1 MKIFIFCFI
10 FFVELGFA
18 NDAPLDLLKKAK
30 EQAEI
35 AIREDNLQKAL
46 AAYNVLLSEYS
57 NDIVVAN
64 DVAVMLAGMG
74 KLAEARDILESAI
87 GNSPKVGSAFLNLRE
102 ILARQASIE
111 YTKAIDKKPPE
122 SLLVLQSKNINLSQR
137 AVELSLLNEK
147 SSEGKTVLGKIGSDI
162 PTTIVDNPAE
172 VIERLLFDWANAWES
187 KNFEDYI
194 SYYGE
199 AFRNKRFTS
208 LGKWSNY
215 RKPRVSRRGSIKLTI
230 SKIDIK
236 VVSSKRATAV
246 FNQRYQSGQTRLFT
260 RKQMRLIKIEDEW
273 KIIFE
278 G

>member
-10 FFVELGFA
+10 FFAKLGFA
-18 NDAPLDLLKKAK
+18 KDAPLELLKKAK

-46 AAYNVLLSEYS
+46 AAYNELLSEYS
-57 NDIVVAN
+57 NDVVVAN

-137 AVELSLLNEK
+137 SVELSLLNEK

-199 AFRNKRFTS
+199 TFRNKRFTS
-208 LGKWSNY
+208 LVKWSKY
-215 RKPRVSRRGSIKLTI
+215 RKPRVSRRGSIKLKI

-236 VVSSKRATAV
+236 VVSSNRATAT

>member
-18 NDAPLDLLKKAK
+18 KDAPLGLIKKAK

-46 AAYNVLLSEYS
+46 AAYNELLSEYS

-137 AVELSLLNEK
+137 SVELSLLNEK
-147 SSEGKTVLGKIGSDI
+147 SSEEKKVLGKIGPDI
-162 PTTIVDNPAE
+162 PMMIVDDPAE
-172 VIERLLFDWANAWES
+172 GIERLLSDWANAWES

-199 AFRNKRFTS
+199 TFRNKRFAS

-236 VVSSKRATAV
+236 VVSSNRATAT

>member
-10 FFVELGFA
+10 FFAKLGFA
-18 NDAPLDLLKKAK
+18 KDAPLELLKKAK

-46 AAYNVLLSEYS
+46 AAYNELLSEYS
-57 NDIVVAN
+57 NDVVVAN

-137 AVELSLLNEK
+137 SVELSLLNEK

-172 VIERLLFDWANAWES
+172 AIERLLFDWANAWES

-199 AFRNKRFTS
+199 TFRNKRFTS

>member
-46 AAYNVLLSEYS
+46 AAYNELLSEYS

-137 AVELSLLNEK
+137 SVELSLLNEK
-147 SSEGKTVLGKIGSDI
+147 SSEEKKVLGKIGPDI
-162 PTTIVDNPAE
+162 PMTIVDNPAE
-172 VIERLLFDWANAWES
+172 AIERLLFDWANAWES
-187 KNFEDYI
+187 KNFVDYI

-199 AFRNKRFTS
+199 TFRNKRFAS

-236 VVSSKRATAV
+236 VVSSNRATAT

>member
-1 MKIFIFCFI
+1 
-10 FFVELGFA
+10 
-18 NDAPLDLLKKAK
+18 
-30 EQAEI
+30 
-35 AIREDNLQKAL
+35 
-46 AAYNVLLSEYS
+46 
-57 NDIVVAN
+57 
-64 DVAVMLAGMG
+64 MG

-87 GNSPKVGSAFLNLRE
+87 GNSPKVGGAYLNLRE

-137 AVELSLLNEK
+137 SVELSLLNEK
-147 SSEGKTVLGKIGSDI
+147 SSEGKTVLGRIGPDI
-162 PTTIVDNPAE
+162 PMTIVDNPAE
-172 VIERLLFDWANAWES
+172 AIERLLFDWANAWES

-194 SYYGE
+194 SCYGE
-199 AFRNKRFTS
+199 TFRNKRFTS

-230 SKIDIK
+230 SKIDIT
-236 VVSSKRATAV
+236 VVSSNRATAT

>member
-1 MKIFIFCFI
+1 MKIFVL
-10 FFVELGFA
+10 FFLFFTKLGFA
-18 NDAPLDLLKKAK
+18 KDAPLDLLKKAK

-35 AIREDNLQKAL
+35 AIREDNLHKAL
-46 AAYNVLLSEYS
+46 EAYNELLSEYS
-57 NDIVVAN
+57 NDVVVAN

-122 SLLVLQSKNINLSQR
+122 ALLVLRSKNINLSQR
-137 AVELSLLNEK
+137 PVV
-147 SSEGKTVLGKIGSDI
+147 SSFLDEESSNRNAVLGKIGSDI
-162 PTTIVDNPAE
+162 PMTIVADSTE
-172 VIERLLFDWANAWES
+172 SIERLIFDWANAWES
-187 KNFEDYI
+187 KNFDRYI

-199 AFRNKRFTS
+199 GFRNKRFTS
-208 LGKWSNY
+208 LNQWSRY
-215 RKPRVSRRGSIKLTI
+215 REPRVTRRGSIKLTI
-230 SKIDIK
+230 SKISIK
-236 VVSSKRATAV
+236 LGSPNRATAT

-260 RKQMRLIKIEDEW
+260 RKKMRLIKIEDEW

>member
-18 NDAPLDLLKKAK
+18 KDAPLDLLKKAK

-46 AAYNVLLSEYS
+46 AAYNELLSEYS

-137 AVELSLLNEK
+137 SVELSLLNEK
-147 SSEGKTVLGKIGSDI
+147 SSGGKTVLGKIGPDI
-162 PTTIVDNPAE
+162 PLRIVDNQSFLYGCKCCIY
-172 VIERLLFDWANAWES
+172 VYWIR
-187 KNFEDYI
+187 I
-194 SYYGE
+194 S
-199 AFRNKRFTS
+199 
-208 LGKWSNY
+208 
-215 RKPRVSRRGSIKLTI
+215 RKINCMNSMI
-230 SKIDIK
+230 
-236 VVSSKRATAV
+236 
-246 FNQRYQSGQTRLFT
+246 
-260 RKQMRLIKIEDEW
+260 LIMS
-273 KIIFE
+273 F
-278 G
+278 

>member
-46 AAYNVLLSEYS
+46 AAYNELLSEYS

>member
-1 MKIFIFCFI
+1 MKIFIFCFV
-10 FFVELGFA
+10 FFVKLGFA
-18 NDAPLDLLKKAK
+18 KDAPLDLLKKAK

-46 AAYNVLLSEYS
+46 AAYNELLSEYS

-137 AVELSLLNEK
+137 SVELSLLNEK
-147 SSEGKTVLGKIGSDI
+147 SSEEKKVLGKIGPDI
-162 PTTIVDNPAE
+162 PMTIVDNPAE
-172 VIERLLFDWANAWES
+172 AIERLLFDWANAWES

-199 AFRNKRFTS
+199 TFRNKRFAS
-208 LGKWSNY
+208 LGKWSKY

-230 SKIDIK
+230 SKIDIE
-236 VVSSKRATAV
+236 VVSSNRATAT

>member
-46 AAYNVLLSEYS
+46 AAYNELLSEYS

-74 KLAEARDILESAI
+74 KLAKARDILESAI

-137 AVELSLLNEK
+137 SVELSLLSEK
-147 SSEGKTVLGKIGSDI
+147 SPEEKKVLGKIGPDI
-162 PTTIVDNPAE
+162 PMTIVDNPAE
-172 VIERLLFDWANAWES
+172 AIERLLFDWANAWES

-199 AFRNKRFTS
+199 TFRNKRFAS
-208 LGKWSNY
+208 LVKWSNY

-236 VVSSKRATAV
+236 VVSSNKAIAT

>member
-10 FFVELGFA
+10 FFAKLGFA
-18 NDAPLDLLKKAK
+18 KDAPLELLKKAK

-46 AAYNVLLSEYS
+46 AAYNELLSEYS
-57 NDIVVAN
+57 NDVVVAN

-137 AVELSLLNEK
+137 SVELSLLNEK
-147 SSEGKTVLGKIGSDI
+147 SSEEKKVLGKIGPDI
-162 PTTIVDNPAE
+162 PMTIVDNPAE
-172 VIERLLFDWANAWES
+172 AIERLLFDWANAWES

-199 AFRNKRFTS
+199 TFRNKRFAS

-215 RKPRVSRRGSIKLTI
+215 RKPRVSRRESIKLTI
-230 SKIDIK
+230 SKIDVK
-236 VVSSKRATAV
+236 VVSSNRATAT